1 MLCDGKRKTLGT
13 KESDQTEKGRA
24 MFFLLK
30 MVFWLA
36 VAFALL
42 PSGGSNPRAA
52 TPSAMSAC
60 GQAGLRMLH
69 DVFRASSR
77 QTRSPPTTAATRS
90 PVANPSQGTLTDADI
105 APAWRGQQADFPK
118 KHGA

>member
-1 MLCDGKRKTLGT
+1 
-13 KESDQTEKGRA
+13 
-24 MFFLLK
+24 MFFVLR

-36 VAFALL
+36 VVFALL
-42 PSGGSNPRAA
+42 PSQGTNPAAA
-52 TPSAMSAC
+52 TPSVMSAC

-77 QTRSPPTTAATRS
+77 QTRSPPTAVTRS
-90 PVANPSQGTLTDADI
+90 PVANPSQGTLTDADL
-105 APAWRGQQADFPK
+105 APAWRGQRADLHK